1 MSREP
6 SEMSYL
12 KIQAY
17 VGTTKH
23 MGGLESTHELI
34 ARCGIDQGTYV
45 LDVGCGAGATA
56 SYLAAT
62 YGCRVVGIDAM
73 EEMVD
78 LSRARAARERVSE
91 QVSFRVADA
100 RRLPFDDSS
109 FDVVLCE
116 SVATFVVEKEQLVG
130 ELARVVQEGGCVGL
144 NEEVWLQTPPEEVI
158 GFARQYWGIE
168 GSILTPEEW
177 VALLEKVGLQGPADG
192 DLLVGI
198 YRVDP
203 RREASQVKRYH
214 LGDFRRM
221 LTRTLSLYLKSRA
234 FRAYM
239 RREGR
244 LPRRTFDYLGYA
256 VLVGWK
262 QRPLG
267 SRGESICTSGSAS
280 SAA

>member
-1 MSREP
+1 MAGEP
-6 SEMSYL
+6 TELSYFQL
-12 KIQAY
+12 QAY
-17 VGTTKH
+17 MGTTKH

-34 ARCGIDQGTYV
+34 ARCGIDEGTYV

-73 EEMVD
+73 EEMID
-78 LSRARAARERVSE
+78 LARARAERERVGE

-100 RRLPFDDSS
+100 RRLPFDNAS
-109 FDVVLCE
+109 FDVALCE
-116 SVATFVVEKEQLVG
+116 SVATFVAEKEQVVR
-130 ELARVVQEGGCVGL
+130 ELARVVREGGCVGL

-158 GFARQYWGIE
+158 GFTRQYWAIE
-168 GSILTPEEW
+168 GSILTVEQW
-177 VALLEKVGLQGPADG
+177 VALMAGVGLEGRTG
-192 DLLVGI
+192 EDLFVRT

-214 LGDFRRM
+214 LSDFWRM
-221 LTRTLSLYLKSRA
+221 MTRTLGLYLKNRA

-239 RREGR
+239 RQQGR

-262 QRPLG
+262 HRPWVLQNL
-267 SRGESICTSGSAS
+267 
-280 SAA
+280 

>member
-1 MSREP
+1 MGEEP

-12 KIQAY
+12 RIQAY

-23 MGGLESTHELI
+23 MGGLESTRELI
-34 ARCGIDQGTYV
+34 GRCGIDERTYV

-78 LSRARAARERVSE
+78 LARARAAREGVSE
-91 QVSFRVADA
+91 RTAFRVADV
-100 RRLPFDDSS
+100 RQLPFDDAS

-116 SVATFVVEKEQLVG
+116 SVATFVVEKERMVG
-130 ELARVVQEGGCVGL
+130 ELARVVREGGCVGL
-144 NEEVWLQTPPEEVI
+144 NEEVWLQAPSEEVI
-158 GFARQYWGIE
+158 GFTRQYWGIE
-168 GSILTPEEW
+168 GSILTLEEW
-177 VALLEKVGLQGPADG
+177 VALMEGAGLQGSVDEG
-192 DLLVGI
+192 LLVGI

-214 LGDFRRM
+214 VSDFWRM
-221 LTRTLSLYLKSRA
+221 MTRTLGLYLKSRA
-234 FRAYM
+234 FRTYM

-262 QRPLG
+262 LRP
-267 SRGESICTSGSAS
+267 
-280 SAA
+280 